1 MMAETRAKQLRD
13 HSGFPDAGVYNPDSI
28 GGTSVVYVLHDA
40 KNPEKYGNLPSN
52 PRIPASFTIWK
63 NWFKPIGLIA
73 SMMAFAGVILHYV
86 TEGPRR
92 TQPQPPVKEIDGNAK
107 KED

>member
-1 MMAETRAKQLRD
+1 MPLLPGAYDPQT
-13 HSGFPDAGVYNPDSI
+13 I

-40 KNPEKYGNLPSN
+40 KNPEKYGALPKN

-63 NWFKPIGLIA
+63 NWFKPIGLVA

-92 TQPQPPVKEIDGNAK
+92 TQPQPPVKEVDHGGPR
-107 KED
+107 KEH